1 MFIIYNERI
10 KIVNSYTLQDKV
22 IFYFM
27 YKIYLYH
34 PIIYNRQI
42 DYDEKT
48 ILACVFLQLV
58 LGTVFAQTVDST
70 HIKNMHAYY
79 KKHFSDPTDPIVLTA
94 SDTLLDMAIRCNDTV
109 MSKIA
114 LGAKLDYYYYGQGEN
129 RTDSVI
135 AGVNRLK
142 RFARSVGNAELYY
155 WAWAARLVNYYIIQ
169 GEYNIALLEAEK
181 MLQEAKKEGKQESIA
196 ECYYALANV
205 YAAKGLMK
213 KSQEFMLKEIDIF
226 ENTDVVRYNISCQY
240 SDAAKIYIDLGEEE
254 KAPELLKKA
263 LKAVKSPYH
272 AVTANLVYVS
282 LYLAQGDTVAA
293 RQALEKCRQM
303 YADEPSLKRHIHYL
317 YDVEIDYD
325 WKVGNYQKA
334 LNVLDE
340 RETELKRK
348 NNLATLM
355 QLRKTKADI
364 LWDMNRKEEAAGLYR
379 DFLLEQKKEKE
390 RNEEVATGEFAT
402 MLNLQQLT
410 AEKGRL
416 EKISQEKQLQNTR
429 IILFSVI
436 GILCVVIVFLWQQR
450 KLNAKLEKSRDKL
463 DEKNRIL
470 IEAKEELRKAKE
482 VAEQSNWLKTMFIQ
496 NMSHEI
502 RTPLNSIVGFSG
514 VLVDMLDDKE
524 DIGQYVA
531 LIESNSKLLLK
542 LVGDILDISILD
554 SEVEIKHNA
563 VDVNACCQASIDAA
577 GTLFSPDTKL
587 IFKPACD
594 ELIINSN
601 YNYIV
606 QVLDNLLSN
615 ASKFTHEGSVT
626 LAYEVKKET
635 NQLIFTVTDTG
646 IGIPIDEQ
654 EHVFER
660 FVKLDNFS
668 QGAGLGLS
676 ICRIVAERLGGFL
689 IIDREYTQGT
699 RFIFCVSM

>member
-1 MFIIYNERI
+1 ML
-10 KIVNSYTLQDKV
+10 K
-22 IFYFM
+22 
-27 YKIYLYH
+27 
-34 PIIYNRQI
+34 
-42 DYDEKT
+42 KT
-48 ILACVFLQLV
+48 ILACVLLHLV
-58 LGTVFAQTVDST
+58 VGTISPQKIDSID
-70 HIKNMHAYY
+70 IKSMRAYY
-79 KKHFSDPTDPIVLTA
+79 KQYFNDPTDPIVLTA
-94 SDTLLDMAIRCNDTV
+94 SDTLFDMAIRCNDTV
-109 MSKIA
+109 MAKIA
-114 LGAKLDYYYYGQGEN
+114 LGAKVDYYYYGQGEN
-129 RTDSVI
+129 RTDSII

-142 RFARSVGNAELYY
+142 QYARSVGNAELYY

-181 MLQEAKKEGKQESIA
+181 MLQEAKGEKKQGSIA

-205 YAAKGLMK
+205 YTAKGLVK

-226 ENTDVVRYNISCQY
+226 ENANVFRYNISCQY
-240 SDAAKIYIDLGEEE
+240 SDAAKIYIDLGEAE

-263 LKAVKSPYH
+263 LKTSRSTYH
-272 AVTANLVYVS
+272 EVTAKLVYVS
-282 LYLAQGDTVAA
+282 LYLAQGDTAAA
-293 RQALEKCRQM
+293 RKALEECRQM
-303 YADEPSLKRHIHYL
+303 YMGEPSMKRHIHYL
-317 YDVEIDYD
+317 YDVEIDYN
-325 WKVGNYQKA
+325 WRVGNYNKA
-334 LNVLDE
+334 LSVLDE
-340 RETELKRK
+340 RETELRKK
-348 NNLATLM
+348 NNLTTLM
-355 QLRKTKADI
+355 ALRKTKADI

-390 RNEEVATGEFAT
+390 RNEEITTSEFAT
-402 MLNLQQLT
+402 MLNLQQLN
-410 AEKGRL
+410 AEKVRL
-416 EKISQEKQLQNTR
+416 EKTSQKKQLQNTR
-429 IILFSVI
+429 TILFSVL
-436 GILCVVIVFLWQQR
+436 GLLCIVVIFLWQQR
-450 KLNAKLEKSRDKL
+450 KLNAKLHRAKNKL
-463 DEKNRIL
+463 DEQNRTL
-470 IEAKEELRKAKE
+470 IKAEEELRKAKE

-514 VLVDMLDDKE
+514 VLVDMLDEKE

-577 GTLFSPDTKL
+577 GASFDPGVRL
-587 IFKPACD
+587 IFEPACD

-606 QVLDNLLSN
+606 QVLDNLLGN

-626 LAYEVKKET
+626 LAYEVKKEE

-646 IGIPIDEQ
+646 IGIPVEEQ
-654 EHVFER
+654 ERVFER

-676 ICRIVAERLGGFL
+676 ICRIVAERLGGYL
-689 IIDREYTQGT
+689 MIDKGYTQGT
-699 RFIFCVSM
+699 RVIFCVSM

>member
-1 MFIIYNERI
+1 MM
-10 KIVNSYTLQDKV
+10 K
-22 IFYFM
+22 
-27 YKIYLYH
+27 
-34 PIIYNRQI
+34 
-42 DYDEKT
+42 KT

-272 AVTANLVYVS
+272 EVTANLVYVS

-303 YADEPSLKRHIHYL
+303 YANKPSLKRHIHYL

-340 RETELKRK
+340 RETELKKK

-587 IFKPACD
+587 VFKPACD

>member
-1 MFIIYNERI
+1 MM
-10 KIVNSYTLQDKV
+10 K
-22 IFYFM
+22 
-27 YKIYLYH
+27 
-34 PIIYNRQI
+34 
-42 DYDEKT
+42 KT

-272 AVTANLVYVS
+272 EVTANLVYVS

-317 YDVEIDYD
+317 YDVEINYD
-325 WKVGNYQKA
+325 WKVGNFQKA

-587 IFKPACD
+587 VFKPACD

>member
-1 MFIIYNERI
+1 ML
-10 KIVNSYTLQDKV
+10 K
-22 IFYFM
+22 
-27 YKIYLYH
+27 
-34 PIIYNRQI
+34 
-42 DYDEKT
+42 KT
-48 ILACVFLQLV
+48 ILACVLLHLV
-58 LGTVFAQTVDST
+58 VGTISPQKIDSID
-70 HIKNMHAYY
+70 IKSMRAYY
-79 KKHFSDPTDPIVLTA
+79 KQYFNDPTDPIVLTA
-94 SDTLLDMAIRCNDTV
+94 SDTLFDMAIRCNDTV
-109 MSKIA
+109 MAKIA
-114 LGAKLDYYYYGQGEN
+114 LGAKVDYYYYGQGEN
-129 RTDSVI
+129 RTDSII

-142 RFARSVGNAELYY
+142 QYARSVGNAELYY

-181 MLQEAKKEGKQESIA
+181 MLQEAKGEKKQGSIA

-205 YAAKGLMK
+205 YTAKGLVK

-226 ENTDVVRYNISCQY
+226 ENANVFRYNISCQY
-240 SDAAKIYIDLGEEE
+240 SDAAKIYIDLGEAE

-263 LKAVKSPYH
+263 LKTSRSTYH
-272 AVTANLVYVS
+272 EVTAKLVYVS
-282 LYLAQGDTVAA
+282 LYLAQGDTAAA
-293 RQALEKCRQM
+293 RKALEECRQM
-303 YADEPSLKRHIHYL
+303 YMGEPSMKRHIHYL
-317 YDVEIDYD
+317 YDVEIDYN
-325 WKVGNYQKA
+325 WRVGNYNKA
-334 LNVLDE
+334 LSVLDE
-340 RETELKRK
+340 RETELRKK
-348 NNLATLM
+348 NNLTTLM
-355 QLRKTKADI
+355 ALRKTKADI

-390 RNEEVATGEFAT
+390 RNEEITTSEFAT
-402 MLNLQQLT
+402 MLDLQQLN
-410 AEKGRL
+410 AEKVRL
-416 EKISQEKQLQNTR
+416 EKISQKKQLQNTR
-429 IILFSVI
+429 TILFSVL
-436 GILCVVIVFLWQQR
+436 GLLCIVVIFLWQQR
-450 KLNAKLEKSRDKL
+450 KLNAKLHRAKNKL
-463 DEKNRIL
+463 DEQNRTL
-470 IEAKEELRKAKE
+470 IKAEEELRKAKE

-514 VLVDMLDDKE
+514 VLVDMLDEKE

-577 GTLFSPDTKL
+577 GASFDPGVRL
-587 IFKPACD
+587 IFEPACD

-606 QVLDNLLSN
+606 QVLDNLLGN

-626 LAYEVKKET
+626 LAYEVKKEE

-646 IGIPIDEQ
+646 IGIPVEEQ
-654 EHVFER
+654 ERVFER

-676 ICRIVAERLGGFL
+676 ICRIVAERLGGYL
-689 IIDREYTQGT
+689 RIDKGYTQGT
-699 RFIFCVSM
+699 RVIFCVSM

>member
-1 MFIIYNERI
+1 MM
-10 KIVNSYTLQDKV
+10 K
-22 IFYFM
+22 
-27 YKIYLYH
+27 
-34 PIIYNRQI
+34 
-42 DYDEKT
+42 KT

-213 KSQEFMLKEIDIF
+213 KSQEFMLKEIAIF

-272 AVTANLVYVS
+272 EVTANLVYVS

-325 WKVGNYQKA
+325 WKVGNFQKA

-587 IFKPACD
+587 VFKPACD

-654 EHVFER
+654 ERVFER

-689 IIDREYTQGT
+689 IIDKEYTQGT

>member
-1 MFIIYNERI
+1 MM
-10 KIVNSYTLQDKV
+10 K
-22 IFYFM
+22 
-27 YKIYLYH
+27 
-34 PIIYNRQI
+34 
-42 DYDEKT
+42 KT

-240 SDAAKIYIDLGEEE
+240 SDVAKIYIDLGEEE

-340 RETELKRK
+340 REAELKKK

-436 GILCVVIVFLWQQR
+436 GILCVVVVFLWQQR

-587 IFKPACD
+587 VFKPACD

-635 NQLIFTVTDTG
+635 NQLISTVTDTG

>member
-1 MFIIYNERI
+1 MM
-10 KIVNSYTLQDKV
+10 K
-22 IFYFM
+22 
-27 YKIYLYH
+27 
-34 PIIYNRQI
+34 
-42 DYDEKT
+42 KT

-94 SDTLLDMAIRCNDTV
+94 SDTLFDMAIRCNDTV
-109 MSKIA
+109 MAKIA
-114 LGAKLDYYYYGQGEN
+114 LGAKVDYYYYGQGEN
-129 RTDSVI
+129 RTDSII

-142 RFARSVGNAELYY
+142 QYARSVGNAELYY

-181 MLQEAKKEGKQESIA
+181 MLQEAKGEKKQGSIA

-205 YAAKGLMK
+205 YTAKGLVK

-226 ENTDVVRYNISCQY
+226 ENANVFRYNISCQY
-240 SDAAKIYIDLGEEE
+240 SDAAKIYIDLGEAE

-263 LKAVKSPYH
+263 LKTSRSTYH
-272 AVTANLVYVS
+272 EVTAKLVYVS
-282 LYLAQGDTVAA
+282 LYLAQGDTAAA
-293 RQALEKCRQM
+293 RKALEECRQM
-303 YADEPSLKRHIHYL
+303 YMGEPSMKRHIHYL
-317 YDVEIDYD
+317 YDVEIDYN
-325 WKVGNYQKA
+325 WGVGNYNKA
-334 LNVLDE
+334 LSVLDE
-340 RETELKRK
+340 RETELRKK
-348 NNLATLM
+348 NNLTTLM
-355 QLRKTKADI
+355 ALRKTKADI

-390 RNEEVATGEFAT
+390 RNEEITTSEFAT
-402 MLNLQQLT
+402 MLNLQQLN
-410 AEKGRL
+410 AEKVRL
-416 EKISQEKQLQNTR
+416 EKISQKKQLQNTR
-429 IILFSVI
+429 TILFSVL
-436 GILCVVIVFLWQQR
+436 GLLCIVVIFLWQQR
-450 KLNAKLEKSRDKL
+450 KLNAKLHRAKNKL
-463 DEKNRIL
+463 DEQNRTL
-470 IEAKEELRKAKE
+470 IKAEEELRKAKE

-514 VLVDMLDDKE
+514 VLVDMLDEKE

-577 GTLFSPDTKL
+577 GASFDPGVKL
-587 IFKPACD
+587 IFEPACD

-601 YNYIV
+601 YSYIV
-606 QVLDNLLSN
+606 QVLDNLLGN

-626 LAYEVKKET
+626 LAYEVKKEE

-646 IGIPIDEQ
+646 IGIPVEEQ
-654 EHVFER
+654 ERVFER

-676 ICRIVAERLGGFL
+676 ICRIVAERLGGYL
-689 IIDREYTQGT
+689 RIDKGYTQGT
-699 RFIFCVSM
+699 RVIFCVSM

>member
-1 MFIIYNERI
+1 MM
-10 KIVNSYTLQDKV
+10 K
-22 IFYFM
+22 
-27 YKIYLYH
+27 
-34 PIIYNRQI
+34 
-42 DYDEKT
+42 KT

-272 AVTANLVYVS
+272 EVTANLVYVS

-325 WKVGNYQKA
+325 WKVGNFQKA

-340 RETELKRK
+340 REAELKKK

-587 IFKPACD
+587 VFKPACD

>member
-1 MFIIYNERI
+1 MM
-10 KIVNSYTLQDKV
+10 K
-22 IFYFM
+22 
-27 YKIYLYH
+27 
-34 PIIYNRQI
+34 
-42 DYDEKT
+42 KT

-272 AVTANLVYVS
+272 EVTANLVYVS

-325 WKVGNYQKA
+325 WKVGNFQKA

-436 GILCVVIVFLWQQR
+436 GILCVVVVFLWQQR

-606 QVLDNLLSN
+606 QVLDNLLRN

>member
-1 MFIIYNERI
+1 MM
-10 KIVNSYTLQDKV
+10 K
-22 IFYFM
+22 
-27 YKIYLYH
+27 
-34 PIIYNRQI
+34 
-42 DYDEKT
+42 KT

-240 SDAAKIYIDLGEEE
+240 SDVAKIYIDLGEEE

-340 RETELKRK
+340 REAELKKK

-436 GILCVVIVFLWQQR
+436 GILCVVVVFLWQQR

-587 IFKPACD
+587 VFKPACD

>member
-1 MFIIYNERI
+1 MM
-10 KIVNSYTLQDKV
+10 K
-22 IFYFM
+22 
-27 YKIYLYH
+27 
-34 PIIYNRQI
+34 
-42 DYDEKT
+42 KT

-272 AVTANLVYVS
+272 EVTANLVYVS

-317 YDVEIDYD
+317 YDVEIDYN
-325 WKVGNYQKA
+325 WRVGNYHKA
-334 LNVLDE
+334 LGILDE
-340 RETELKRK
+340 REAELKKK

-390 RNEEVATGEFAT
+390 RNEEVATSEFAT

-410 AEKGRL
+410 AEKVRL

-436 GILCVVIVFLWQQR
+436 GILCVVVVFLWQQR

-587 IFKPACD
+587 VFKSACD

>member
-1 MFIIYNERI
+1 ML
-10 KIVNSYTLQDKV
+10 K
-22 IFYFM
+22 
-27 YKIYLYH
+27 
-34 PIIYNRQI
+34 
-42 DYDEKT
+42 KT
-48 ILACVFLQLV
+48 ILACVLLHLV
-58 LGTVFAQTVDST
+58 VGTISPQKIDSID
-70 HIKNMHAYY
+70 IKSMRAYY
-79 KKHFSDPTDPIVLTA
+79 KRYFNDPTDPIVLTA
-94 SDTLLDMAIRCNDTV
+94 SDTLFDMAIRCNDTV
-109 MSKIA
+109 MAKIA
-114 LGAKLDYYYYGQGEN
+114 LGAKVDYYYYGQGEN
-129 RTDSVI
+129 RTDSII

-142 RFARSVGNAELYY
+142 QYARSVGNAELYY

-181 MLQEAKKEGKQESIA
+181 MLQEAKGEKKQGSIA

-205 YAAKGLMK
+205 YTAKGLVK

-226 ENTDVVRYNISCQY
+226 ENANVFRYNISCQY
-240 SDAAKIYIDLGEEE
+240 SDAAKIYIDLGEAE

-263 LKAVKSPYH
+263 LKTSRSTYH
-272 AVTANLVYVS
+272 EVTAKLVYVS
-282 LYLAQGDTVAA
+282 LYLAQGDTAAA
-293 RQALEKCRQM
+293 RKALEECRQM
-303 YADEPSLKRHIHYL
+303 YMGEPSMKRHIHYL
-317 YDVEIDYD
+317 YDVEIDYN
-325 WKVGNYQKA
+325 WRVGNYNKA
-334 LNVLDE
+334 LSVLDE
-340 RETELKRK
+340 RETELRKK
-348 NNLATLM
+348 NNLTTLM
-355 QLRKTKADI
+355 ALRKTKADI

-390 RNEEVATGEFAT
+390 RNEEITTSEFAT
-402 MLNLQQLT
+402 MLNLQQLN
-410 AEKGRL
+410 AEKVRL
-416 EKISQEKQLQNTR
+416 EKISQKKQLQNTR
-429 IILFSVI
+429 TILFSVL
-436 GILCVVIVFLWQQR
+436 GLLCIVVIFLWQQR
-450 KLNAKLEKSRDKL
+450 KLNAKLHRAKNKL
-463 DEKNRIL
+463 DEQNRTL
-470 IEAKEELRKAKE
+470 IKAEEELRKAKE

-514 VLVDMLDDKE
+514 VLVDMLDEKE

-577 GTLFSPDTKL
+577 GASFDPGVRL
-587 IFKPACD
+587 IFEPACD

-606 QVLDNLLSN
+606 QVLDTLLGN

-626 LAYEVKKET
+626 LAYEVKKEE

-646 IGIPIDEQ
+646 IGIPVEEQ
-654 EHVFER
+654 ERVFER

-676 ICRIVAERLGGFL
+676 ICRIVAERLGGYL
-689 IIDREYTQGT
+689 RIDKGYTQGT
-699 RFIFCVSM
+699 RIIFCVSM

>member
-1 MFIIYNERI
+1 M
-10 KIVNSYTLQDKV
+10 
-22 IFYFM
+22 FYFID
-27 YKIYLYH
+27 KIYLYH
-34 PIIYNRQI
+34 RITYNRQI
-42 DYDEKT
+42 TYAEKT
-48 ILACVFLQLV
+48 ILACVLLHLV
-58 LGTVFAQTVDST
+58 VGTISPQKIDSID
-70 HIKNMHAYY
+70 IKSMRAYY
-79 KKHFSDPTDPIVLTA
+79 KQYFNDPTDPIVLTA
-94 SDTLLDMAIRCNDTV
+94 SDTLFDMAIRCNDTV
-109 MSKIA
+109 MAKIA
-114 LGAKLDYYYYGQGEN
+114 LGAKVDYYYYGQGEN
-129 RTDSVI
+129 RTDSII

-142 RFARSVGNAELYY
+142 QYARSVGNAELYY

-181 MLQEAKKEGKQESIA
+181 MLQEAKGEKKQGSIA

-205 YAAKGLMK
+205 YTAKGLVK

-226 ENTDVVRYNISCQY
+226 ENANVFRYNISCQY
-240 SDAAKIYIDLGEEE
+240 SDAAKIYIDLGEAE

-263 LKAVKSPYH
+263 LKTSKSTYH
-272 AVTANLVYVS
+272 EVTAKLVYVS
-282 LYLAQGDTVAA
+282 LYLAQGDTAAA
-293 RQALEKCRQM
+293 RKALEECRQM
-303 YADEPSLKRHIHYL
+303 YMEEPSMKRHIHYL
-317 YDVEIDYD
+317 YDVEIDYN
-325 WKVGNYQKA
+325 WRVGDYNKA
-334 LNVLDE
+334 LSVLDE
-340 RETELKRK
+340 RETELRKK
-348 NNLATLM
+348 NNLTTLM
-355 QLRKTKADI
+355 ALRKTKADI

-390 RNEEVATGEFAT
+390 RNEEITTSEFAT
-402 MLNLQQLT
+402 MLNLQQLN
-410 AEKGRL
+410 AEKVRL
-416 EKISQEKQLQNTR
+416 EKISQKKQLQNTR
-429 IILFSVI
+429 TILFSVL
-436 GILCVVIVFLWQQR
+436 GLLCIVVIFLWQQR
-450 KLNAKLEKSRDKL
+450 KLNAKLHRAKNKL
-463 DEKNRIL
+463 DEQNRTL
-470 IEAKEELRKAKE
+470 IKAEEELRKAKE

-514 VLVDMLDDKE
+514 VLVDMLDEKE

-577 GTLFSPDTKL
+577 GASFDPGVRL
-587 IFKPACD
+587 IFEPACD

-606 QVLDNLLSN
+606 QVLDNLLGN

-626 LAYEVKKET
+626 LAYEVKKEE

-646 IGIPIDEQ
+646 IGIPVEEQ
-654 EHVFER
+654 ERVFER

-676 ICRIVAERLGGFL
+676 ICRIVAERLGGYL
-689 IIDREYTQGT
+689 RIDKGYTQGT
-699 RFIFCVSM
+699 RVIFCVSM

>member
-1 MFIIYNERI
+1 MMKR
-10 KIVNSYTLQDKV
+10 
-22 IFYFM
+22 
-27 YKIYLYH
+27 
-34 PIIYNRQI
+34 
-42 DYDEKT
+42 T
-48 ILACVFLQLV
+48 ILACIFLHLV
-58 LGTVFAQTVDST
+58 VGTVFAQTVDST
-70 HIKNMHAYY
+70 YITSMHVYY
-79 KKHFSDPTDPIVLTA
+79 KKHFNDPTNPIVLTA

-142 RFARSVGNAELYY
+142 KFARSVGNAGLYY

-181 MLQEAKKEGKQESIA
+181 MLQEAEKENNQESIA

-205 YAAKGLMK
+205 YAAKGLMR

-226 ENTDVVRYNISCQY
+226 EKTDVVRYNISFQY

-272 AVTANLVYVS
+272 EVTANLVYVS
-282 LYLAQGDTVAA
+282 LYLARGDTVAA

-317 YDVEIDYD
+317 YDVEIDYN
-325 WKVGNYQKA
+325 WRVGNYHKA
-334 LNVLDE
+334 LGILDE
-340 RETELKRK
+340 REAELKKK

-390 RNEEVATGEFAT
+390 RNEEVATSEFAT

-410 AEKGRL
+410 AEKVRL

-436 GILCVVIVFLWQQR
+436 GILCVVVVFLWQQR

-563 VDVNACCQASIDAA
+563 VDVNACCQASVDAA
-577 GTLFSPDTKL
+577 GTLFAPGIKL
-587 IFKPACD
+587 IFKPTCD

-626 LAYEVKKET
+626 LAYETKKET

-689 IIDREYTQGT
+689 IIDKEYTQGT

>member
-1 MFIIYNERI
+1 
-10 KIVNSYTLQDKV
+10 
-22 IFYFM
+22 
-27 YKIYLYH
+27 
-34 PIIYNRQI
+34 
-42 DYDEKT
+42 
-48 ILACVFLQLV
+48 
-58 LGTVFAQTVDST
+58 
-70 HIKNMHAYY
+70 MHAYY

-142 RFARSVGNAELYY
+142 RFAQSVGNAELYY

-181 MLQEAKKEGKQESIA
+181 MLQEAKEEGKQESIA

-272 AVTANLVYVS
+272 EVTANLVYVS

-303 YADEPSLKRHIHYL
+303 YANEPSLKRHIHYL
-317 YDVEIDYD
+317 YDVEIDYN

-334 LNVLDE
+334 LSVLDE
-340 RETELKRK
+340 RDTELKRK

-416 EKISQEKQLQNTR
+416 EKISQKKQLQNTR

-436 GILCVVIVFLWQQR
+436 GILCVVVVFLWQQR

-577 GTLFSPDTKL
+577 ETLFSSDIKL
-587 IFKPACD
+587 IFKPTCD

-626 LAYEVKKET
+626 LTYETRKET

-689 IIDREYTQGT
+689 IIDKEYTQGT

>member
-1 MFIIYNERI
+1 MM
-10 KIVNSYTLQDKV
+10 K
-22 IFYFM
+22 
-27 YKIYLYH
+27 
-34 PIIYNRQI
+34 
-42 DYDEKT
+42 KT

-181 MLQEAKKEGKQESIA
+181 MLQEAKKEGKLESIA

-272 AVTANLVYVS
+272 EVTANLVYVS

-325 WKVGNYQKA
+325 WKVGNFQKA

-364 LWDMNRKEEAAGLYR
+364 LWDKNRKEEAAGLYR

-587 IFKPACD
+587 VFKPACD

>member
-1 MFIIYNERI
+1 MM
-10 KIVNSYTLQDKV
+10 K
-22 IFYFM
+22 
-27 YKIYLYH
+27 
-34 PIIYNRQI
+34 
-42 DYDEKT
+42 KT

-94 SDTLLDMAIRCNDTV
+94 SDTLLDMAIRCNDRV

-272 AVTANLVYVS
+272 EVTANLVYVS

-325 WKVGNYQKA
+325 WKVGNFQKA

-587 IFKPACD
+587 VFKPACD

>member
-1 MFIIYNERI
+1 ML
-10 KIVNSYTLQDKV
+10 K
-22 IFYFM
+22 
-27 YKIYLYH
+27 
-34 PIIYNRQI
+34 
-42 DYDEKT
+42 KT
-48 ILACVFLQLV
+48 ILACVLLHLV
-58 LGTVFAQTVDST
+58 VGTISPQKIDSID
-70 HIKNMHAYY
+70 IKSMRAYY
-79 KKHFSDPTDPIVLTA
+79 KQYFNDPTDPIVLTA
-94 SDTLLDMAIRCNDTV
+94 SDTLFDMAIRCNDTV
-109 MSKIA
+109 MAKIA
-114 LGAKLDYYYYGQGEN
+114 LGAKVDYYYYGQGEN
-129 RTDSVI
+129 RTDSII

-142 RFARSVGNAELYY
+142 QYARSVGNAELYY

-181 MLQEAKKEGKQESIA
+181 MLQEAKGEKKQGSIA

-205 YAAKGLMK
+205 YTAKGLVK

-226 ENTDVVRYNISCQY
+226 ENANVFRYNISCQY
-240 SDAAKIYIDLGEEE
+240 SDAAKIYIDLGEAE

-263 LKAVKSPYH
+263 LKTSKSTYH
-272 AVTANLVYVS
+272 EVTAKLVYVS
-282 LYLAQGDTVAA
+282 LYLAQGDTAAA
-293 RQALEKCRQM
+293 RKALEECRQM
-303 YADEPSLKRHIHYL
+303 YMGEPSMKRHIHYL
-317 YDVEIDYD
+317 YDVEIDYN
-325 WKVGNYQKA
+325 WRVGNYNKA
-334 LNVLDE
+334 LSVLDE
-340 RETELKRK
+340 RETELRKK
-348 NNLATLM
+348 NNLTTLM
-355 QLRKTKADI
+355 ALRKTKADI

-390 RNEEVATGEFAT
+390 RNEEITTSEFAT
-402 MLNLQQLT
+402 MLNLQQLN
-410 AEKGRL
+410 AEKVRL
-416 EKISQEKQLQNTR
+416 EKISQKKQLQNTR
-429 IILFSVI
+429 TILFSVL
-436 GILCVVIVFLWQQR
+436 GLLCIVVIFLWQQR
-450 KLNAKLEKSRDKL
+450 KLNAKLHRAKNKL
-463 DEKNRIL
+463 DEQNRTL
-470 IEAKEELRKAKE
+470 IKAEEELRKAKE

-514 VLVDMLDDKE
+514 VLVDMLDEKE

-577 GTLFSPDTKL
+577 GASFDPGVRL
-587 IFKPACD
+587 IFEPACG

-606 QVLDNLLSN
+606 QVLDNLLGN

-626 LAYEVKKET
+626 LAYEVKKEE

-646 IGIPIDEQ
+646 IGIPVEEQ
-654 EHVFER
+654 ERVFER

-676 ICRIVAERLGGFL
+676 ICRIVAERLGGYL
-689 IIDREYTQGT
+689 RIDKGYTQGT
-699 RFIFCVSM
+699 RVIFCVSM

>member
-1 MFIIYNERI
+1 ML
-10 KIVNSYTLQDKV
+10 K
-22 IFYFM
+22 
-27 YKIYLYH
+27 
-34 PIIYNRQI
+34 
-42 DYDEKT
+42 KT
-48 ILACVFLQLV
+48 ILACVLLHLV
-58 LGTVFAQTVDST
+58 VGTISPQKIDSID
-70 HIKNMHAYY
+70 IKSMRAYY
-79 KKHFSDPTDPIVLTA
+79 KQYFNDPTDPIVLTA
-94 SDTLLDMAIRCNDTV
+94 SDTLFDMAIRCNDTV
-109 MSKIA
+109 MAKIA
-114 LGAKLDYYYYGQGEN
+114 LGAKVDYFYYGQGEN
-129 RTDSVI
+129 RTDSII

-142 RFARSVGNAELYY
+142 QYARSVGNAELYY

-181 MLQEAKKEGKQESIA
+181 MLQEAKGEKKQGSIA

-205 YAAKGLMK
+205 YTAKGLVK

-226 ENTDVVRYNISCQY
+226 ENANVFRYNISCQY
-240 SDAAKIYIDLGEEE
+240 SDAAKIYIDLGEAE

-263 LKAVKSPYH
+263 LKTSKSTYH
-272 AVTANLVYVS
+272 EVTAKLVYVS
-282 LYLAQGDTVAA
+282 LYLAQGDTAAA
-293 RQALEKCRQM
+293 RRALEECRQM
-303 YADEPSLKRHIHYL
+303 YMGEPSMKRHIHYL
-317 YDVEIDYD
+317 YDVEIDYN
-325 WKVGNYQKA
+325 WRVGNYNKA
-334 LNVLDE
+334 LSVLDE
-340 RETELKRK
+340 RETELRKK
-348 NNLATLM
+348 NNLTTLM
-355 QLRKTKADI
+355 ALRKTKADI

-390 RNEEVATGEFAT
+390 RNEEITTSEFAT
-402 MLNLQQLT
+402 MLNLQQLN
-410 AEKGRL
+410 AEKVRL
-416 EKISQEKQLQNTR
+416 EKISQKKQLQNTR
-429 IILFSVI
+429 TILFSVL
-436 GILCVVIVFLWQQR
+436 GLLCIVVIFLWQQR
-450 KLNAKLEKSRDKL
+450 KLNAKLHRAKNKL
-463 DEKNRIL
+463 DEQNRTL
-470 IEAKEELRKAKE
+470 IKAEEELRKAKE

-514 VLVDMLDDKE
+514 VLVDMLDEKE

-577 GTLFSPDTKL
+577 GASFDPGVRL
-587 IFKPACD
+587 IFEPACD

-606 QVLDNLLSN
+606 QVLDNLLGN

-626 LAYEVKKET
+626 LAYEVKKEE

-646 IGIPIDEQ
+646 IGIPVEEQ
-654 EHVFER
+654 ERVFER

-676 ICRIVAERLGGFL
+676 ICRIVAERLGGYL
-689 IIDREYTQGT
+689 RIDKGYTQGT
-699 RFIFCVSM
+699 RVIFCVSM

>member
-1 MFIIYNERI
+1 MM
-10 KIVNSYTLQDKV
+10 K
-22 IFYFM
+22 
-27 YKIYLYH
+27 
-34 PIIYNRQI
+34 
-42 DYDEKT
+42 KT

-272 AVTANLVYVS
+272 EVTANLVYVS

-325 WKVGNYQKA
+325 WKVGNFQKA

-577 GTLFSPDTKL
+577 GTLFSPGIKL
-587 IFKPACD
+587 IFKPTCD

-626 LAYEVKKET
+626 LAYETRKET

-689 IIDREYTQGT
+689 IIDKEYTQGT

>member
-1 MFIIYNERI
+1 ML
-10 KIVNSYTLQDKV
+10 K
-22 IFYFM
+22 
-27 YKIYLYH
+27 
-34 PIIYNRQI
+34 
-42 DYDEKT
+42 KT
-48 ILACVFLQLV
+48 ILACVLLHLV
-58 LGTVFAQTVDST
+58 VGTISPQKIDSID
-70 HIKNMHAYY
+70 IKSMRAYY
-79 KKHFSDPTDPIVLTA
+79 KQYFNDPTDPIVLTA
-94 SDTLLDMAIRCNDTV
+94 SDTLFDMAIRCNDTV
-109 MSKIA
+109 MAKIA
-114 LGAKLDYYYYGQGEN
+114 LGAKVDYYYYGQGEN
-129 RTDSVI
+129 RTDSII

-142 RFARSVGNAELYY
+142 QYARSVGNAELYY

-181 MLQEAKKEGKQESIA
+181 MLQEAKGEKKQGSIA

-205 YAAKGLMK
+205 YTAKGLVK

-226 ENTDVVRYNISCQY
+226 ENANVFRYNISCQY
-240 SDAAKIYIDLGEEE
+240 SDAAKIYIDLGEAE

-263 LKAVKSPYH
+263 LKTSRSTYH
-272 AVTANLVYVS
+272 EVTAKLVYVS
-282 LYLAQGDTVAA
+282 LYLAQGDTAAA
-293 RQALEKCRQM
+293 RKALEECRQM
-303 YADEPSLKRHIHYL
+303 YMGEPSMKRHIHYL
-317 YDVEIDYD
+317 YDVEIDYN
-325 WKVGNYQKA
+325 WRVGNYNKA
-334 LNVLDE
+334 LSVLDE
-340 RETELKRK
+340 RETELRKK
-348 NNLATLM
+348 NNLTTLM
-355 QLRKTKADI
+355 ALRKTKADI

-390 RNEEVATGEFAT
+390 RNEEITTSEFAT
-402 MLNLQQLT
+402 MLNLQQLN
-410 AEKGRL
+410 AEKVRL
-416 EKISQEKQLQNTR
+416 EKISQKKQLQNTR
-429 IILFSVI
+429 TILFSVL
-436 GILCVVIVFLWQQR
+436 GLLCIVVIFLWQQR
-450 KLNAKLEKSRDKL
+450 KLNAKLHRAKNKL
-463 DEKNRIL
+463 DEQNRTL
-470 IEAKEELRKAKE
+470 SKAEEELRKAKE

-514 VLVDMLDDKE
+514 VLVDMLDEKE

-577 GTLFSPDTKL
+577 GASFDPGVRL
-587 IFKPACD
+587 IFEPVCD

-606 QVLDNLLSN
+606 QVLDNLLGN

-626 LAYEVKKET
+626 LAYEVKKEE

-646 IGIPIDEQ
+646 IGIPVEEQ
-654 EHVFER
+654 ERVFER

-676 ICRIVAERLGGFL
+676 ICRIVAERLGGYL
-689 IIDREYTQGT
+689 RIDKGYTQGT
-699 RFIFCVSM
+699 RIIFCVSM